1 MAIVKRIEKGSELT
15 HLELDGNF
23 TDLDTRVSSLE
34 ASDANDISLTSLS
47 VTSNPAGVAALSY
60 DNATGVFTYTPPDLT
75 SFSSALN
82 NVVEDTSPELG
93 GDLVTGTNRLKFSSS
108 GGSML
113 DFTVTQYSVAN
124 NTVLSSVGSIN
135 LFLDS
140 ASADSSGDTAFRIF
154 DTTDPDGTVTEANN
168 IFKVADTGDVSIKGK
183 LKFPD
188 GSVNASYAGFGAND
202 DLKIFHNGN
211 HSIVRETGTGSL
223 YLQSNDN
230 VILSKDSDTA
240 LMVKGIA
247 DGAVELYHN
256 AVKKF
261 ETTATGIEV
270 FGDITA
276 DAFQGSLFGDDSTV
290 IVDAV
295 NSAVTAKL
303 ISVNGTEPTSS
314 GDAGEVGEVR
324 FSDNY
329 IYIKTAG
336 AGWKRANLSGIA

>member
-140 ASADSSGDTAFRIF
+140 ASADASGDTAFRIF
-154 DTTDPDGTVTEANN
+154 DTTDPDSTVTEANN
-168 IFKVADTGDVSIKGK
+168 IFKITDTGDIEVKG
-183 LKFPD
+183 L
-188 GSVNASYAGFGAND
+188 ASLYKGAEEKYSA
-202 DLKIFHNGN
+202 LTGA
-211 HSIVRETGTGSL
+211 TGTVAHDCANGKMFYHTSPAA
-223 YLQSNDN
+223 DW
-230 VILSKDSDTA
+230 TA
-240 LMVKGIA
+240 NFTNLNLNQNKFSTSIGIVVTQGNTA
-247 DGAVELYHN
+247 YIPN
-256 AVKKF
+256 AVQIGGVAQ
-261 ETTATGIEV
+261 TIIWQGNSTPTGT
-270 FGDITA
+270 D
-276 DAFQGSLFGDDSTV
+276 
-290 IVDAV
+290 
-295 NSAVTAKL
+295 
-303 ISVNGTEPTSS
+303 NGTDAISFTIMNDGGTYIVLGQLTSF
-314 GDAGEVGEVR
+314 GGV
-324 FSDNY
+324 
-329 IYIKTAG
+329 
-336 AGWKRANLSGIA
+336 